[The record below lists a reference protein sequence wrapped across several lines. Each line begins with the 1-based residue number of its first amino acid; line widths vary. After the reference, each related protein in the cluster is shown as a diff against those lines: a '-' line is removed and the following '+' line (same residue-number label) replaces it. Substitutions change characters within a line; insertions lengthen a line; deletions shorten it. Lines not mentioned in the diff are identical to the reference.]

1 MGLWNV
7 PSVSFCF
14 SLYLHA
20 SGKLLSQAQVKDPA
34 AQHTVGWTGGL
45 GSPCDFQCGS
55 WSGAGAQG
63 AVFSSSQACPDL
75 ALLDVALALQ
85 QARPIYRCPGGGR
98 GVGYLTRGDLRET
111 ALPRRMRHPAEGS
124 ETAGITGDPVCR
136 HLLPSPAL
144 SGWPGLSS
152 AESGEVRAG
161 GEPGFR
167 VRLPLWT
174 CVRTCTHPSPTL
186 PLSQPSLRV
195 YVRLHTSPHP
205 SILPSVLSSTC
216 SVAHSSLLRALTWLR
231 ASFVLPPSV
240 GCYPVPP
247 MGRLGWVHG
256 TPGRAQ

>member
-14 SLYLHA
+14 SLYLHT
-20 SGKLLSQAQVKDPA
+20 SGKLLSQAQVKDA
-34 AQHTVGWTGGL
+34 ATQHTVGWTGGL
-45 GSPCDFQCGS
+45 GSPCDFQYGS

-63 AVFSSSQACPDL
+63 AVFSSSQVCPDL

-85 QARPIYRCPGGGR
+85 QARPIHRCPGGGK
-98 GVGYLTRGDLRET
+98 GVGSLTRGDLRET

-152 AESGEVRAG
+152 AKSGEVRAG

-167 VRLPLWT
+167 VHLFPCGPAFAPAPIHPPHCRSASPPCACMSGCTRPRIRPSFPL
-174 CVRTCTHPSPTL
+174 CCRSLTHSLTPRCSEHSPG
-186 PLSQPSLRV
+186 
-195 YVRLHTSPHP
+195 
-205 SILPSVLSSTC
+205 SVLHRSSF
-216 SVAHSSLLRALTWLR
+216 LRQWDVTQ
-231 ASFVLPPSV
+231 FLPWA
-240 GCYPVPP
+240 G
-247 MGRLGWVHG
+247 
-256 TPGRAQ
+256 